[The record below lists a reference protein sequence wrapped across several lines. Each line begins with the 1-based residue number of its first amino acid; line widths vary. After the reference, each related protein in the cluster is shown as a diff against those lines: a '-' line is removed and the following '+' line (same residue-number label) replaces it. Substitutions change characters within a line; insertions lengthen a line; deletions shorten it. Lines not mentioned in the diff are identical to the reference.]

1 MTVSEYCLLFLLP
14 TVFSVFVGALGLLI
28 NLVFPNYEWE
38 NVTYIVKQSIS
49 AIITILLSILIVGGS
64 LWIVLYFFSYTYIIC
79 FVYFGFSI
87 CIANN
92 ADWNFIKESK

>member
-1 MTVSEYCLLFLLP
+1 MNVSEYCLLFLLP

-49 AIITILLSILIVGGS
+49 AIITILLSILIVAPVS
-64 LWIVLYFFSYTYIIC
+64 
-79 FVYFGFSI
+79 
-87 CIANN
+87 
-92 ADWNFIKESK
+92 SKCLAISPAHKHLLLKR